1 MARYIHVPEPLTPC
15 VSAHRVLGH
24 NGASLFGQKN
34 EQSPQTLVA
43 LGAGALTTPF
53 GAFAQ
58 PQDKVRRIGYLSA
71 PTRASVERAHDE
83 FIRALRDSGWVVGKN
98 LAIEYRWADGKVERL
113 PGLAAELVRQKV
125 ELIVAPAGSAALA
138 AKNATTTIPIVMI
151 FPNDP
156 VATGLVASL
165 RRPGGNVTGTTFAP
179 GSEIFGKQLQ
189 ILKETIPHATRVALM
204 SNPAEFGSTLQL
216 KEVEAAARALNIQLL
231 RFEARGPEDLAKAFA
246 AIAKERVDALL
257 LSRDSNIIVIREKI
271 ADYALKGRLPTMFSF
286 SENVEACGLMSY
298 SVNMVDF
305 IGRAA
310 GCRQEI
316 ARREAGRSAGGVAD
330 PV

>member
-1 MARYIHVPEPLTPC
+1 
-15 VSAHRVLGH
+15 
-24 NGASLFGQKN
+24 
-34 EQSPQTLVA
+34 
-43 LGAGALTTPF
+43 
-53 GAFAQ
+53 
-58 PQDKVRRIGYLSA
+58 
-71 PTRASVERAHDE
+71 
-83 FIRALRDSGWVVGKN
+83 
-98 LAIEYRWADGKVERL
+98 
-113 PGLAAELVRQKV
+113 
-125 ELIVAPAGSAALA
+125 
-138 AKNATTTIPIVMI
+138 
-151 FPNDP
+151 
-156 VATGLVASL
+156 
-165 RRPGGNVTGTTFAP
+165 
-179 GSEIFGKQLQ
+179 
-189 ILKETIPHATRVALM
+189 
-204 SNPAEFGSTLQL
+204 LQL

-286 SENVEACGLMSY
+286 SENVEAGGLMSY